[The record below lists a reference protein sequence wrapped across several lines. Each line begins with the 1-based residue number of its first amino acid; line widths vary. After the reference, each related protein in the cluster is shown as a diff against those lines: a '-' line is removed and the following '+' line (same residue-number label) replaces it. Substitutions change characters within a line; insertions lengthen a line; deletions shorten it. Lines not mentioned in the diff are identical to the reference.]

1 MPITLIN
8 AVKTI
13 ALILTLAFN
22 TLRVSRSSQKQ
33 CQKGAKCA
41 HIFIKGNAYMKRN
54 AGPSGRL
61 E

>member
-1 MPITLIN
+1 MLVTLIN
-8 AVKTI
+8 TVNTI
-13 ALILTLAFN
+13 AMILTLAFN
-22 TLRVSRSSQKQ
+22 TGCVSRSSQKQ

-54 AGPSGRL
+54 EGLSGCL